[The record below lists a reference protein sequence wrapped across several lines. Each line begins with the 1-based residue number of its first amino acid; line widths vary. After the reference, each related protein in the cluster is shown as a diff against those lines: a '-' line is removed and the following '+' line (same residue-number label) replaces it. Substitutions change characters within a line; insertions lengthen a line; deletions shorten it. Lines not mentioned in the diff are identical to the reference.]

1 MESEPDYGQ
10 YWQPDS
16 QSAEGYGQQQP
27 PGYEQQPAPQPQ
39 QEQQQQQYGYADY
52 SGYDG
57 YAAGYAEYPAQPGD
71 PYAQQHQAPYPP
83 EPYAQ
88 EPYSEEPYAQE
99 YAQPYAQDYA
109 QQYAEQFAAQY
120 PSAPD
125 ATGAT
130 APAAGGIAGPEADP
144 AADPAASADPSN
156 DPGADPAL
164 GAATAV
170 MAGAVASG
178 AGRASRR
185 GGRGRG
191 AASGE
196 AATAEGAGSQVGAQS
211 GSGAGAEGF
220 NLARILAAVTGRA
233 PGTDRKVFLT
243 RAVLGATALIVLC
256 VAGYAVAGGGSGSK
270 SPAAP
275 TVPDQADLSSGHTK
289 TWAAPADAGA
299 TNGNDG
305 LVGSWLLS
313 SAVVRGD
320 GMGVTAYNATSGSP
334 LWTVA
339 PPTAGAVPCAM
350 SPTVSSTGI
359 GAVLFQA
366 GAGAK
371 QACNEIVAVDTTT
384 GKQAWTAQLTTASQL
399 TSSSVAVDGTQ
410 LVAVGSTGAIG
421 FNVTTGKQSWTYGGP
436 GKYCTLSGNATAGVL
451 LLQSTCADSNPKQQ
465 VLSLNADTGKLAWW
479 RGLPENATTY
489 TVLSANPAVVSV
501 HMATSNQDTVLSF
514 SATGD
519 SQATIPVAQTGGQL
533 DDVDGSFAPV
543 PALFFQ
549 GNTMIAELS
558 PTTGGATA
566 TTPGV
571 GAAASGAPGVSG
583 SAVTGS
589 GLLSAFDL
597 VSGKPL
603 WQNAPIEKGQTSL
616 VGLDGA
622 SAVVATEERIGQ
634 PARLSHFDLGTGKET
649 AGGSFPQATGSLLTS
664 GRVLYQGTQVFVLP
678 QFTST
683 YNTAATAFASSSSG

>member
-27 PGYEQQPAPQPQ
+27 PGYEQQQPAPQPQ
-39 QEQQQQQYGYADY
+39 QEQQQYGYTDY

-57 YAAGYAEYPAQPGD
+57 RAAGYADYPAQPGD
-71 PYAQQHQAPYPP
+71 PYAQQYPAPYPP

-88 EPYSEEPYAQE
+88 EYPQQQYAQE
-99 YAQPYAQDYA
+99 YAQDYA

-120 PSAPD
+120 PAAPD
-125 ATGAT
+125 TTGT
-130 APAAGGIAGPEADP
+130 PDPASGGIAAEAGP
-144 AADPAASADPSN
+144 AADLAADPT
-156 DPGADPAL
+156 DPEL
-164 GAATAV
+164 GAAA
-170 MAGAVASG
+170 AAPSGAVASG

-191 AASGE
+191 TAPGE
-196 AATAEGAGSQVGAQS
+196 AAAADGSGRLAGAGSDS
-211 GSGAGAEGF
+211 GAEGF
-220 NLARILAAVTGRA
+220 NLARLLAVATGRA

-243 RAVLGATALIVLC
+243 RAVLGATALVVLC
-256 VAGYAVAGGGSGSK
+256 VAGYAVAGGGSGPK
-270 SPAAP
+270 HSPAP
-275 TVPDQADLSSGHTK
+275 GVPAQADLSTGHTK
-289 TWAAPADAGA
+289 SWAAPADTGA

-339 PPTAGAVPCAM
+339 PPSAGAVPCAM
-350 SPTVSSTGI
+350 SQSVGSTGI
-359 GAVLFQA
+359 GAVLYQA

-399 TSSSVAVDGTQ
+399 TTSSVAVEGTQ
-410 LVAVGSTGAIG
+410 VVAVGSTGAIG
-421 FNVTTGKQSWTYGGP
+421 FNAGTGKQSWTYGGP
-436 GKYCTLSGNATAGVL
+436 GKYCALTGNATGSVL

-465 VLSLNADTGKLAWW
+465 LLSVSADTGKVAWW
-479 RGLPENATTY
+479 RGLPENAASY

-501 HMATSNQDTVLSF
+501 HMATSAQDTVLSF

-558 PTTGGATA
+558 PTTTGGAT
-566 TTPGV
+566 TP
-571 GAAASGAPGVSG
+571 STSTGAPGAAT
-583 SAVTGS
+583 AVTGS
-589 GLLSAFDL
+589 GLVSAFDL

-664 GRVLYQGTQVFVLP
+664 GRVLYQGNQVFTLP

-683 YNTAATAFASSSSG
+683 YSTAVTAYSSASSG

>member
-27 PGYEQQPAPQPQ
+27 GYEQQPAPQPQ
-39 QEQQQQQYGYADY
+39 QDQQQYGYADY
-52 SGYDG
+52 TGYDG
-57 YAAGYAEYPAQPGD
+57 YPAGYADYPAQAGD
-71 PYAQQHQAPYPP
+71 PYAQQHPAPYAPEP
-83 EPYAQ
+83 YGQEPYAQ
-88 EPYSEEPYAQE
+88 Q

-109 QQYAEQFAAQY
+109 QQYAEQFGAQY
-120 PSAPD
+120 PTAPD
-125 ATGAT
+125 ATGSA
-130 APAAGGIAGPEADP
+130 APATGDIAAAGADP
-144 AADPAASADPSN
+144 AADSATGSAAEA
-156 DPGADPAL
+156 AV
-164 GAATAV
+164 GAAAV
-170 MAGAVASG
+170 TGAVASG

-196 AATAEGAGSQVGAQS
+196 AAGADGSGRTAES
-211 GSGAGAEGF
+211 GSDAGAEGF
-220 NLARILAAVTGRA
+220 NLARLLAAATGRT

-256 VAGYAVAGGGSGSK
+256 VAGYAVAGGGSGPK
-270 SPAAP
+270 HSPAP
-275 TVPDQADLSSGHTK
+275 SVPVQADLSTGHTK
-289 TWAAPADAGA
+289 SWAAPADAGA

-339 PPTAGAVPCAM
+339 PPSAGAVPCAM

-366 GAGAK
+366 GPGAK

-399 TSSSVAVDGTQ
+399 TASSVAVDGSQ

-436 GKYCTLSGNATAGVL
+436 GKYCTLTGNATGSVL
-451 LLQSTCADSNPKQQ
+451 LLQSNCADSNPKQQ

-479 RGLPENATTY
+479 RGLPVDAASY

-501 HMATSNQDTVLSF
+501 HMATSSQDTVLSF

-558 PTTGGATA
+558 PTTGGAA
-566 TTPGV
+566 TTPSAG
-571 GAAASGAPGVSG
+571 ASGAAT
-583 SAVTGS
+583 AVTGS
-589 GLLSAFDL
+589 GLVSAFDL

-622 SAVVATEERIGQ
+622 TAVVATEERIGQ

-683 YNTAATAFASSSSG
+683 YSTAATAYSSASSA